1 MPSGDPDLTEWL
13 AGHPWTVT
21 GVVLGVTALLL
32 VLIALRA
39 FGCLIR
45 LAFIVVVVVA
55 GLAAIRHLA
64 PGITW
69 KEIGA
74 YILGTALLVALLDDA
89 TKPPPPRVT
98 VWVRHRD

>member
-1 MPSGDPDLTEWL
+1 MPADPDLAGWL
-13 AGHPWTVT
+13 AAHPWTVT
-21 GVVLGVTALLL
+21 GAVLAATAGLL

-45 LAFIVVVVVA
+45 LAFITAVFA
-55 GLAAIRHLA
+55 GGLALIRHLS

-74 YILGTALLVALLDDA
+74 YIVGTGLLVALLDDA